1 MAKTIK
7 FNLICDGKSI
17 RTIEDLQENFSVEDI
32 LKYYE
37 NGLLLRWLKV
47 RGYEEEYIKVLA
59 IASQEKMEVIK
70 ELIQIFQIE
79 TNEEKIEE
87 NIYILQYL
95 EERETLFKTF
105 EQDNFKVDK
114 IINEYSLGYRK
125 LVDTI
130 LKNPDDVGYIKA
142 TIAEIVAN
150 YRWVLKLDHRELF
163 WKLTDVSPLTI
174 MCLLMNAD
182 VRDFYL
188 PLSKE
193 IDENV
198 DPFAALAKVMTSM
211 VATLVPEPKESYR
224 TYEYTA
230 NWIKKSTNII
240 KQQSSWNEL
249 GEKVPFRYIDND
261 IMKSLMYNQICEM
274 IKKKDFKERM
284 GKNIHIFSG
293 TTEEYWKDIAE
304 KGKKYM
310 IISMGEGDYVRSA
323 GALGGDLSKADI
335 EDKFVILDGIDY
347 KSNKEDNE
355 LLYMEV

>member
-105 EQDNFKVDK
+105 EQDNFKVDN

-130 LKNPDDVGYIKA
+130 LKNPDDAGYIKA

-150 YRWVLKLDHRELF
+150 YGWVLKLDHRELF
-163 WKLTDVSPLTI
+163 WKLTDVSPLAI

-182 VRDFYL
+182 VRNFYL
-188 PLSKE
+188 PLPKE
-193 IDENV
+193 IDEDV
-198 DPFAALAKVMTSM
+198 DPSAVAAKAITSLMTTI
-211 VATLVPEPKESYR
+211 APEL
-224 TYEYTA
+224 EYTA
-230 NWIKKSTNII
+230 NWIEKSTNII
-240 KQQSSWNEL
+240 KKQFSWSEP
-249 GEKVPFRYIDND
+249 GKRVPFRYIDND

-274 IKKKDFKERM
+274 IEKKDFKKRM

-323 GALGGDLSKADI
+323 GALGGDLSKASI